1 MATTRNSKTKKSP
14 SIVNESSPPDTVLVE
29 PSTNIQDTT
38 TVMSSFVQTDHYA
51 TLLESIRANQVTI
64 QTLMTKLD
72 TNSILLDGTSKKL
85 LTLYDQVQ
93 SLQST
98 VLDTMPKELNA
109 TLEVVKQDLRLDVST
124 SITNLST
131 KIYQDIRTHQTES
144 LQCFKTQAI
153 GISHI
158 TTEIA
163 DLSKTLSTIQDTSL
177 SKLDVEQI
185 VVSKWQD
192 ELDPHIQSHYDLQKD
207 VNDRFSTL
215 DQTIQSTIDTALH
228 NHPVILRLTSS
239 SPTAT
244 PVHPRPPASSSIG
257 FYQLDSK
264 DFSVS
269 KLQKELKDIKLSGD
283 TLKELEVFWDAI
295 LRAFTNLC
303 KTQAYPYYRDLC
315 PTFDFKLHLVCDPKN
330 FRCSQHEFD
339 QGLHNYRSF
348 GDVLRIFLHTNPTIT
363 EDNSPK
369 AYLRLLS
376 MCDLRDGFQ
385 ILQELVFSL
394 SPQLSGDYYDF
405 RIDIGNIT
413 IQPGE
418 HLSKFYQR
426 VIQLSTEI
434 TLANIPNGGLTEL
447 AIRYLTLL

>member
-14 SIVNESSPPDTVLVE
+14 SIMDESSPPDTVLVE

-93 SLQST
+93 TLQST

-228 NHPVILRLTSS
+228 NHPVILQLTSL
-239 SPTAT
+239 
-244 PVHPRPPASSSIG
+244 HHL
-257 FYQLDSK
+257 LD
-264 DFSVS
+264 FIN
-269 KLQKELKDIKLSGD
+269 LIQKISLFL
-283 TLKELEVFWDAI
+283 
-295 LRAFTNLC
+295 
-303 KTQAYPYYRDLC
+303 
-315 PTFDFKLHLVCDPKN
+315 
-330 FRCSQHEFD
+330 
-339 QGLHNYRSF
+339 NYR
-348 GDVLRIFLHTNPTIT
+348 RN
-363 EDNSPK
+363 
-369 AYLRLLS
+369 
-376 MCDLRDGFQ
+376 
-385 ILQELVFSL
+385 
-394 SPQLSGDYYDF
+394 
-405 RIDIGNIT
+405 
-413 IQPGE
+413 
-418 HLSKFYQR
+418 
-426 VIQLSTEI
+426 
-434 TLANIPNGGLTEL
+434 
-447 AIRYLTLL
+447 